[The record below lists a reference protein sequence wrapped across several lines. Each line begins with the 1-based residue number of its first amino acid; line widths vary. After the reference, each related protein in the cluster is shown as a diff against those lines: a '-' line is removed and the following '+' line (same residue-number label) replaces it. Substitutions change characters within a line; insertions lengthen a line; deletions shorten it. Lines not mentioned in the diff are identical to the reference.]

1 MIRSMTGFGRRQAPW
16 QDGSV
21 TVEMRSVN
29 HRFLEIA
36 CRLPRPLSHLED
48 SFKKA
53 IQQRCTRG
61 RIDITVTVQ
70 GGKGRA
76 GSVNLDQPL
85 AKQYHQAL
93 RTLKKSLK
101 LSGSIDLALMA
112 GLRDVVSVSDQPAED
127 PKLAKMVQR
136 LTTQALTDLDAM
148 RTREG
153 EALAEDMRSRVQT
166 IREHKTCI
174 AARIPRL
181 AQETFDRMKIR
192 VEKLL
197 GSEIPDPPRLYQELA
212 VYADRGDITEEIVR
226 LDSHMIQFEETLNR
240 AESVGKT
247 LDFLLQEFGREV
259 NTIGSK
265 ANDAEIA
272 GHVVQMKAELERIR
286 EQVQNVELAQ
296 APRQLPRRR
305 RPANRGPRRIDG
317 EFSSLSPRPPGRGK
331 PRSANNSRRAFQGC
345 GIQCPIPQGS
355 RGQAKSMRASIISSK
370 NKHFKRWLRE
380 MNSSSG
386 PACMDSSTGRRG
398 NR

>member
-1 MIRSMTGFGRRQAPW
+1 MIHSMTGFGRRQAPW

-53 IQQRCTRG
+53 IQQRCIRG
-61 RIDITVTVQ
+61 RVDITVTVQ

-85 AKQYHQAL
+85 AKQYHEAL

-127 PKLAKMVQR
+127 PKLEKMVRQ
-136 LTTQALTDLDAM
+136 LTTQALSDLDAM

-153 EALAEDMRSRVQT
+153 KALAEDMSARIQT
-166 IREHKTCI
+166 LRGHKTRV
-174 AARIPRL
+174 AARTPLL
-181 AQETFDRMKIR
+181 AQEAFARMKIR

-212 VYADRGDITEEIVR
+212 VFADRGDITEEIVR
-226 LDSHMIQFEETLNR
+226 LDSHMLQFEETLSR

-247 LDFLLQEFGREV
+247 LDFLLQEIGREV

-265 ANDAEIA
+265 ASDAEIA

-286 EQVQNVELAQ
+286 EQVQNVE
-296 APRQLPRRR
+296 
-305 RPANRGPRRIDG
+305 
-317 EFSSLSPRPPGRGK
+317 
-331 PRSANNSRRAFQGC
+331 
-345 GIQCPIPQGS
+345 
-355 RGQAKSMRASIISSK
+355 
-370 NKHFKRWLRE
+370 
-380 MNSSSG
+380 
-386 PACMDSSTGRRG
+386 
-398 NR
+398 